1 MINLKKL
8 KKKNMNWY
16 KKYQLSPELNA
27 ILNKW
32 RPQGVTLYIF
42 ENDNKIILDSII
54 VPPEKRKQGVG
65 TQIMQELTNYADMV
79 GKRLEL
85 SPGQK
90 DDYHGTTSKGR
101 LVNFYKRH
109 GLVEN
114 KGRNKDFTTT
124 KTMYRE
130 PNELV

>member
-1 MINLKKL
+1 
-8 KKKNMNWY
+8 MNWY
-16 KKYQLSPELNA
+16 KLAQQSPELEN

-32 RPQGVTLYIF
+32 RTQGITLYIF
-42 ENDNKIILDSII
+42 ENKNKIILDSLI
-54 VPPEKRKQGVG
+54 VPKEQRKQGIG
-65 TQIMQELTNYADMV
+65 TQIMKELVEYANKV
-79 GKRLEL
+79 RKRIEL

-90 DDYHGTTSKGR
+90 DDYHGTTSRGR

-114 KGRNKDFTTT
+114 KGRNKDFTTN

-130 PNELV
+130 PDELV